1 MKIVNVPTVD
11 GDEIER
17 ELGIRIYDCEFAQ
30 MAENGGY
37 VILDLTTEHIEDL
50 REELEW
56 NKDKCCDSYVE
67 RIANELKVI
76 DYFRGIG
83 YDIEILVFIAW

>member
-11 GDEIER
+11 GCEIER

-37 VILDLTTEHIEDL
+37 VVLDLTTDHIEDL
-50 REELEW
+50 REEYEW
-56 NKDKCCDSYVE
+56 NKGKGFDKYVE
-67 RIANELKVI
+67 RLENELKLI

-83 YDIEILVFIAW
+83 YEREILVYVTW

>member
-11 GDEIER
+11 AHEIEN
-17 ELGIRIYDCEFAQ
+17 EFGISIYDCEFAQ

-37 VILDLTTEHIEDL
+37 VVLDLTTDHIEDL
-50 REELEW
+50 REEIEW
-56 NKDKCCDSYVE
+56 NKDKFFERYVE
-67 RIANELKVI
+67 RLKNELKVI

-83 YDIEILVFIAW
+83 YDIEILVFIDW

>member
-11 GDEIER
+11 GDEIEK
-17 ELGIRIYDCEFAQ
+17 ELGIRVYDCEFAQ
-30 MAENGGY
+30 MAANDSY
-37 VILDLTTEHIEDL
+37 VTVYLTADRIEYL

-56 NKDKCCDSYVE
+56 NQDKCCDSYVK
-67 RIANELKVI
+67 RITNELKVI

-83 YDIEILVFIAW
+83 YDTKILVFISW